1 MSSSPP
7 AQPFAYLGRFEH
19 CLQSLFENL
28 NRDSSSSPHL
38 CKLAESMAYSTLGGG
53 KRLRAMLVYLGAN
66 CCLLDKSAAPG
77 HTGSNPALPDAE
89 CRPGI
94 EEWNGVDAA
103 AVAIEL
109 IHCYSLVHDDLPA
122 MDDDDLRRGKPTCH
136 KAFDEATAILAG
148 DALQAQAF
156 SVLASFGH
164 DLQPT
169 QRLAL
174 IDQLATAAGGSAG
187 MVGGQ
192 AIDLALTNRPA
203 SYDELLKMHNLK
215 TGALISAA
223 VVMGGICA
231 NADAKQLASL
241 REFGQ
246 AIGLAFQIRDDLLD
260 EEGDTARIG
269 KQAGMDIAA
278 NKTTFPALIGAE
290 AARNEARELKNRAL
304 DMLAGFGDGAEGLRA
319 LATFSIERDR

>member
-7 AQPFAYLGRFEH
+7 AHPFAYLGRFEH
-19 CLQSLFENL
+19 CLQSLFESL

-38 CKLAESMAYSTLGGG
+38 CNLADSMAYSTLGGG

-66 CCLLDKSAAPG
+66 CCLLDKSGPPG
-77 HTGSNPALPDAE
+77 HKGINPALPEAE
-89 CRPGI
+89 LRPGI
-94 EEWNGVDAA
+94 KKWDGVDAA

-156 SVLASFGH
+156 SVLTKFGH
-164 DLQPT
+164 DLQPQ
-169 QRLAL
+169 QRLDL
-174 IDQLATAAGGSAG
+174 IDQLAIAAGSGG

-203 SYDELLKMHNLK
+203 SYDELVQMHNLK

-231 NADAKQLASL
+231 NADAKQLTSL
-241 REFGQ
+241 RAFGQ
-246 AIGLAFQIRDDLLD
+246 AMGLAFQIRDDLLD
-260 EEGDTARIG
+260 EEGDTERIG
-269 KQAGMDIAA
+269 KQAGMDTAA

-290 AARNEARELKNRAL
+290 AARNEAAELKNRA
-304 DMLAGFGDGAEGLRA
+304 FGALKDFGAGAEELRA